1 MPVVFPNGEVAR
13 VPIIVSASA
22 SDAKKAKDAAIERGE
37 LNLGH
42 NMPARTAILRRKEG
56 TEGGYELVDV
66 EDPGRL
72 VPVRETIAKEVEKLI
87 SSEHLRLFHGVHMRY
102 LHVASAPG
110 RVCPGA
116 APSHAPPG

>member
-13 VPIIVSASA
+13 VPLPVSASA
-22 SDAKKAKDAAIERGE
+22 NDAKKAKDAAIERGD
-37 LNLGH
+37 LNLGR

-66 EDPGRL
+66 EDSGRL

-87 SSEHLRLFHGVHMRY
+87 GSEHLRLFLGVHMR
-102 LHVASAPG
+102 
-110 RVCPGA
+110 
-116 APSHAPPG
+116 

>member
-1 MPVVFPNGEVAR
+1 MVFPNGEVAR

-87 SSEHLRLFHGVHMRY
+87 SSDRPRRCFPRRCRCPGV
-102 LHVASAPG
+102 LHPVGTVASSLVSLTS
-110 RVCPGA
+110 RCLF
-116 APSHAPPG
+116 